1 LNADTYI
8 RETLEL
14 LVYGKT
20 SIINTIQHSDTF
32 NTHLAALIV
41 KMEAGIESGIR
52 PPRIGSV
59 AFALREAP
67 ELGEV
72 DRYLKVIACCCTRR
86 TRLLAQL
93 FGICAWPSTG

>member
-1 LNADTYI
+1 MM
-8 RETLEL
+8 
-14 LVYGKT
+14 VYGRT

-32 NTHLAALIV
+32 NTDLAVLIE
-41 KMEAGIESGIR
+41 KMEDGIESGIR

-72 DRYLKVIACCCTRR
+72 DRYIKVSVCCCTRR
-86 TRLLAQL
+86 TRRLAQL
-93 FGICAWPSTG
+93 FGICAWPSIG

>member
-1 LNADTYI
+1 LNADPYI
-8 RETLEL
+8 RDTLEL

-59 AFALREAP
+59 AFLLREAP

-72 DRYLKVIACCCTRR
+72 DRYIKVIACCCTRR